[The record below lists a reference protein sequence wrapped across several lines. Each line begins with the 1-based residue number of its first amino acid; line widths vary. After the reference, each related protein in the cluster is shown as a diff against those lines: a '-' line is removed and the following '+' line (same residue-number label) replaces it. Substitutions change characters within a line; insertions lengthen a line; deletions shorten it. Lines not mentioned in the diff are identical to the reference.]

1 MDTDNSCAAS
11 VMNPHPTV
19 LRPTDIIDT
28 AVKYIMKYRY
38 RNLPV
43 VDEQG
48 RYLGIF
54 GVNCLLRSVL
64 PKATVIDQGV
74 DSVPFIQDNLSD
86 LHNRLR
92 EMENQPVSMC
102 MSTDIATV
110 TPETPLVETL
120 LVLHR
125 TRTSIPVVD
134 GNDGKLVG
142 MISYWDAGE
151 RILSA

>member
-1 MDTDNSCAAS
+1 
-11 VMNPHPTV
+11 MNPHPTV
-19 LRPTDIIDT
+19 LKPTDIIHT
-28 AVKYIMKYRY
+28 AVEYIMKYRY

-43 VDEQG
+43 IDEAG

-54 GVNCLLRSVL
+54 GVNCLLRLVL
-64 PKATVIDQGV
+64 PKAAVIDPGI

-86 LHNRLR
+86 LHDRLR
-92 EMENQPVSMC
+92 EVENQPVSIC
-102 MSTDIATV
+102 MNTDIATV

-120 LVLHR
+120 LILHR
-125 TRTSIPVVD
+125 TRTSIPVVEQ
-134 GNDGKLVG
+134 DGKLAG